1 MYIYLVYIGAKKCS
15 ISYLPFIVKDLSL
28 LGRMVL
34 KGIKHRC
41 PHLAYDSLLQATMAI
56 GAIQKTFLQRRTS
69 PSPKPP
75 YPLTYWM
82 ISVQCPNISNL
93 NQPLH
98 IHPPSAFYSYAV
110 CAYALICPQCL
121 FPQTPTASTVPYE
134 IHSHLSTD
142 SLYP

>member
-1 MYIYLVYIGAKKCS
+1 MQYFPSPIHCQRPI
-15 ISYLPFIVKDLSL
+15 LSL

-56 GAIQKTFLQRRTS
+56 GAIQKTSLQRRTS
-69 PSPKPP
+69 SSPKPP
-75 YPLTYWM
+75 CPLTYWM

-98 IHPPSAFYSYAV
+98 YSSSL
-110 CAYALICPQCL
+110 CFLLLHCMCIC
-121 FPQTPTASTVPYE
+121 SNM
-134 IHSHLSTD
+134 SSMSLSPNTYN
-142 SLYP
+142 LNCTL